1 MIFIYTVPSC
11 SSCKK
16 AEEWLRAHDLD
27 YKEINLLTDDIKP
40 EEIKKILSLTEEGTE
55 EIISKRSKAYA
66 RLNINFDN
74 VSVNHLIDIIEENR
88 TLLRRPLILD
98 DKRLQVGYNEDDIR
112 KFLPRS
118 YRKVK
123 MAKES
128 EEIKAIVLDREE
140 REYLATHKP
149 QEA

>member
-1 MIFIYTVPSC
+1 MILIYTVPSC

-27 YKEINLLTDDIKP
+27 YKEINLLTDDIQP
-40 EEIKKILSLTEEGTE
+40 ADIKKILSLTDEGTE

-66 RLNINFDN
+66 RLGMNFDN
-74 VSVNHLIDIIEENR
+74 VSVNRLIDLIEENR

-98 DKRLQVGYNEDDIR
+98 EKRLQVGYNEDDIR

-118 YRKVK
+118 FRQVRLEKDSAEIRRYL
-123 MAKES
+123 KES
-128 EEIKAIVLDREE
+128 GVIQA
-140 REYLATHKP
+140 
-149 QEA
+149 

>member
-1 MIFIYTVPSC
+1 MILIYTVPSC

-27 YKEINLLTDDIKP
+27 YKEVNLLTADIRP
-40 EEIKKILSLTEEGTE
+40 EEIMKILSLTDQGTE

-66 RLNINFDN
+66 RLDMNFDN
-74 VSVNHLIDIIEENR
+74 VSVNTLINLIEENR
-88 TLLRRPLILD
+88 TLLRRPLIVD

-118 YRKVK
+118 FRRVK
-123 MAKES
+123 LKEDID
-128 EEIKAIVLDREE
+128 EIKKNIEHTEMIDA
-140 REYLATHKP
+140 
-149 QEA
+149 